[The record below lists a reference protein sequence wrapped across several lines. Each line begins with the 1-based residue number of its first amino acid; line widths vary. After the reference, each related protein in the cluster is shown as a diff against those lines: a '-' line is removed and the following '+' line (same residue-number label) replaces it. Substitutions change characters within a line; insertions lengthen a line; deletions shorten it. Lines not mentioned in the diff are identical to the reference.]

1 MDYGKRLSQIH
12 SRAHKL
18 RFDDGARI
26 VLMSDCHRGDGGLAD
41 TFFRNRNIYIAALRH
56 YHAEKFTYIEL
67 GDGDE
72 LWENRHFSDIV
83 EAHADVFDLLAR
95 FHAARRLYMLFGNH
109 DIVKASPAFARHPPD
124 FKLDARQYRLAML
137 FSRMPAYEAI
147 RLVYAPTGGEIFLV
161 HGHQVDF
168 CNSTMWRLTRF
179 LVRYVWRPL
188 ESRGVKD
195 PTSAAKNYAKRRK
208 TEERLIGWVSENGRV
223 LVSGHT
229 HRPTFPAA
237 GEPPYFN
244 DGSCVH
250 PGCVTAVEIAGG
262 SIALVKW
269 CVKVRA
275 DGTLY
280 VGRDVIAGPAPLTA
294 YFNARR

>member
-1 MDYGKRLSQIH
+1 MDFQKRLSQIH

-18 RFDDGARI
+18 RFGDGARI

-41 TFFRNRNIYIAALRH
+41 TFFRNRNIYLAALMH
-56 YHAEKFTYIEL
+56 YNAEKYTYIEL

-83 EAHADVFDLLAR
+83 EAHADVFDLLAK
-95 FHAARRLYMLFGNH
+95 FHAEKRLYMLFGNH
-109 DIVKASPAFARHPPD
+109 DIVKANPAFARRPVSLR
-124 FKLDARQYRLAML
+124 LDSRQRRLAML
-137 FSRMPAYEAI
+137 FSRMPVYEAI
-147 RLVYAPTGGEIFLV
+147 RLVYAPTGDEIFLV

-195 PTSAAKNYAKRRK
+195 PTSAAKNYTRRK
-208 TEERLIGWVSENGRV
+208 TTEERLIGWASENGRM

-229 HRPTFPAA
+229 HRPTFPAS
-237 GEPPYFN
+237 GKPPYFN

-250 PGCVTAVEIAGG
+250 PGCITAIEIAGG
-262 SIALVKW
+262 NIALVKW
-269 CVKVRA
+269 CIKVRS

-280 VGRDVIAGPAPLTA
+280 VGRDVIAGPAPLAA
-294 YFNARR
+294 YFDVPR